1 MYGEHSDAS
10 LLSVR
15 RYRTIVI
22 SRRCWTVGG
31 GGTTT
36 VAIVVAQTTMGW
48 TNYACNLHCN
58 TCKVTWSKVVYFNHL
73 QVHPSPAIPSPSSFL
88 NHILIKVNFECSA
101 SFA

>member
-22 SRRCWTVGG
+22 SRQCWTVGG

-58 TCKVTWSKVVYFNHL
+58 TFKVTWSKVG
-73 QVHPSPAIPSPSSFL
+73 FL
-88 NHILIKVNFECSA
+88 NQILIIVNFECSA
-101 SFA
+101 YIEVGPMLLIGQEPVR